1 MLFLGRPRPFE
12 RLETSFRWLNARPF
26 RPVQESSYSAAYEP
40 RAYVLSLL
48 RDSVFAWETLREEHK
63 LSDFVLEAE
72 VEADPSNGHSAVGV
86 IFRHVNDEN
95 FYSFLLSS
103 RGNFRVDALFNNHP
117 MKLIEWT
124 RAPAPDPERPARS
137 RTLRVI
143 GHGSRFSFL
152 VDEEW
157 VAEADDETLP
167 EGAVGFAAQ
176 NFAGSGRGVFRLRHF
191 ALEARPVVVERE
203 HLRCWYYLPV
213 SPASRLRL
221 AETLYSA
228 GSFRPAA
235 VQLRKGLKDRE
246 GFPREHFLLGV
257 SLMHLSLHD
266 EALSEIEKVIAAEPS
281 NAQARLEK
289 ANLLYLANRI
299 LDARDWVSAGLAD
312 GSIEGTAA
320 AYNLLGN
327 AEYGVGNWDAASRA
341 YARASE
347 LQPDLAVFTQNAAR
361 ALERAGRTT
370 EAAQAYLRAARQ
382 LFADE
387 AFDELS
393 LVMPRLLAL
402 APEDPAS
409 LGLEARMLY
418 REGKKEEAEAI
429 LRRLDEA
436 GSSDSAVHYLL
447 GLMAAERGA
456 RYEALPRFVKAA
468 ELEPDFSLY
477 QFRLAETLH
486 LLGRDP
492 REALARAKSL
502 APADPWV
509 NNLEGQLL
517 LEGGDPAGAATLF
530 AAAAQAAPAEEII
543 GLNQSEA
550 LSLAGR
556 GAEALEAL
564 AAVEKAAGESARTV
578 NQRGNLLARA
588 GDKAGAAREY
598 EKAIRMDPGNAVYKE
613 NCAAACIELDMV
625 HRAEELLAQI
635 EPDHPTASV
644 YNLLGQVAVLKGER
658 ARADM
663 AFSAA
668 LERDPGNPDISVN
681 LALLHRERGK
691 HAEARDLLLSV
702 LAAHPG
708 HARARDLLD
717 RIRAERERRL
727 ECATCGR
734 EWWVP
739 KDLPPQPALRV
750 RGEPPAD
757 APAGRCPSCQKV
769 YCVGCAAAHLREMRF
784 YCPGDG
790 EFLKLSEDALKWLLA
805 RAIDAAPPSGDG
817 APPSAEGAPPAA
829 DGAPPSAT
837 SASP

>member
-1 MLFLGRPRPFE
+1 MLFFRRPRSFE
-12 RLETSFRWLNARPF
+12 RLETSFGWLNARPF
-26 RPVQESSYSAAYEP
+26 RAVRESSYSTAYEQH
-40 RAYVLSLL
+40 AFVLSLAK
-48 RDSVFAWETLREEHK
+48 DSVFAWETLREERK
-63 LSDFVLEAE
+63 LTDFVLEAD
-72 VEADPSNGHSAVGV
+72 VEADPGNGHSAAGV

-124 RAPAPDPERPARS
+124 RAPAPDPERSSRF

-143 GHGSRFSFL
+143 GHGSRLSFL

-157 VAEADDETLP
+157 VAETDDETLP
-167 EGAVGFAAQ
+167 EGTVGFAAQ
-176 NFAGSGRGVFRLRHF
+176 NFAGSGRGLFRLRRF
-191 ALEARPVVVERE
+191 SLEARPLVVERE
-203 HLRCWYYLPV
+203 HLRSWYYLPV
-213 SPASRLRL
+213 SPAARLRL
-221 AETLYSA
+221 AETLYA
-228 GSFRPAA
+228 AADFRSAA
-235 VQLRKGLKDRE
+235 VQLRKALKDRP
-246 GFPREHFLLGV
+246 GSAREHFLLAE
-257 SLMHLSLHD
+257 SLMHLSLNE
-266 EALSEIEKVIAAEPS
+266 EALAEIEKVLAEEPS
-281 NAQARLEK
+281 NGEARLEK

-299 LDARDWVSAGLAD
+299 LEARDWLAAGMAD
-312 GSIEGTAA
+312 GSIPGTAA
-320 AYNLLGN
+320 AHNLLGN
-327 AEYGVGNWDAASRA
+327 AEYGLGNWDAAVRA
-341 YARASE
+341 YTRASE

-361 ALERAGRTT
+361 ALERLGRTA
-370 EAAQAYLRAARQ
+370 EAADCYLRAARQ
-382 LFADE
+382 LFSDE

-409 LGLEARMLY
+409 LSLEARMLY
-418 REGKKEEAEAI
+418 REGKKDEAEPI
-429 LRRLDEA
+429 LRRLEES
-436 GSSDSAVHYLL
+436 GSTDSAVHYLM
-447 GLMAAERGA
+447 GIIVSERGA
-456 RYEALPRFVKAA
+456 RAEALPRFVMAA

-477 QFRLAETLH
+477 QFRLAETQH

-502 APADPWV
+502 SPSDPWV
-509 NNLEGQLL
+509 NNLEGQLA
-517 LEGGDPAGAATLF
+517 LEGGDPAGAAELF
-530 AAAAQAAPAEEII
+530 TAAAAAAPAEEII
-543 GLNQSEA
+543 GLNRSEA

-564 AAVEKAAGESARTV
+564 AAVEKTAGESARTV

-588 GDKAGAAREY
+588 GDKAEAVREY
-598 EKAIRMDPGNAVYKE
+598 EKAIRMDPQNAVYKE

-635 EPDHPTASV
+635 EPDHPTAAV

-658 ARADM
+658 ARADL

-691 HAEARDLLLSV
+691 HQEARDLLLAV
-702 LAAHPG
+702 LADHPG

-717 RIRAERERRL
+717 RIRTERERRIQ
-727 ECATCGR
+727 CATCGR

-739 KDLPPQPALRV
+739 RDLPPQPALHV

-757 APAGRCPSCQKV
+757 APAGRCPACQKV

-784 YCPGDG
+784 YCPDD
-790 EFLKLSEDALKWLLA
+790 EQFLKLSEDALKWLLA
-805 RAIDAAPPSGDG
+805 RAIDAVPPS
-817 APPSAEGAPPAA
+817 STAA
-829 DGAPPSAT
+829 S
-837 SASP
+837 S